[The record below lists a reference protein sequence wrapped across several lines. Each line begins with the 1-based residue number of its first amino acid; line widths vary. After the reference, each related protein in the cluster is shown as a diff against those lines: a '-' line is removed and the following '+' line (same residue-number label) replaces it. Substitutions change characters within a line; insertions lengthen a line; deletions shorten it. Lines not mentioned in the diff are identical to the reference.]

1 MQIVMKPIGE
11 VKPYYRNPR
20 RNDDAVDGVAASIK
34 AFGWRQPIIVD
45 KDGVIVVGHT
55 RLKAAKKLGLTE
67 VPVHVAT
74 DLTPAQ
80 CQAYRLAD
88 NKTGEKATWDLELLN
103 LEMLEINEFDM
114 SDFGFEENPLK
125 DISEDQFG
133 EEFSLPD
140 GEQQDAHTLTFV
152 VSGDQRDLILS
163 CIDRVYRNDEV
174 KETFGNTNK
183 QGNGLYEVA
192 RQWAEQKK

>member
-1 MQIVMKPIGE
+1 

-20 RNDDAVDGVAASIK
+20 KNDEAVDDAAASIK
-34 AFGWRQPIIVD
+34 AFGWRQPIVVD

-103 LEMLEINEFDM
+103 LEMEDLKLTDFDM
-114 SDFGFEENPLK
+114 GEFGFDLSDDNYAPIEPIDIDDHEERSDSRKTCHCPK
-125 DISEDQFG
+125 CGF
-133 EEFSLPD
+133 EF
-140 GEQQDAHTLTFV
+140 EVQQ
-152 VSGDQRDLILS
+152 
-163 CIDRVYRNDEV
+163 
-174 KETFGNTNK
+174 
-183 QGNGLYEVA
+183 
-192 RQWAEQKK
+192 